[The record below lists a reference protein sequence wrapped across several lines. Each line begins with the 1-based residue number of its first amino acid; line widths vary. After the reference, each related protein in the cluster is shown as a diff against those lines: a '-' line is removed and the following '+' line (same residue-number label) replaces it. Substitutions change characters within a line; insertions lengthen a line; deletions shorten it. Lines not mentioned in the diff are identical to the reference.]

1 VVKETYAF
9 DIKGFM
15 YEYVISGLYAL
26 NYIKLYVNM
35 IETVFIG
42 NCNEIPHVVN
52 LRLWVG

>member
-1 VVKETYAF
+1 MVKETYAF